1 MKKII
6 AAFDGL
12 KFSESTMQYA
22 ILLAKYHNAHL
33 VGIFLEDITY
43 HSYKIYDLLTN
54 EGVSL
59 KRLKELE
66 EADRQKRKKAV
77 EEFEKTCS
85 NAKINFSV
93 HHDSKIALQ
102 ELLHESIFADLLV
115 IDSHETLTHYEEEV
129 PSRFIRNLLHEVH
142 CPVILVPK
150 KFKPID
156 KLVLMYDGTPVSMQ
170 AIKSFAYLF
179 PDMKG
184 VETKVLTVK
193 SSYDD
198 NHLPDNKL
206 MKEWVKR
213 HFTKNSYTVFKG
225 YTENEITTFA
235 KTETP
240 NLLFVTGAYR
250 RGTISMW
257 LKRSLADFIMK
268 EIKSPVFIAHS

>member
-1 MKKII
+1 
-6 AAFDGL
+6 
-12 KFSESTMQYA
+12 MQYA

-43 HSYKIYDLLTN
+43 HSYKIYDLVTT
-54 EGVSL
+54 EGVSVKKL
-59 KRLKELE
+59 KTFE

-77 EEFEKTCS
+77 EVFEKTCS

-156 KLVLMYDGTPVSMQ
+156 KLVLLYDGTPVSMQ

-184 VETKVLTVK
+184 VETQVLTVK

-198 NHLPDNKL
+198 SHLPDNKL

-213 HFTKNSYTVFKG
+213 HFTKNSYTVLKG
-225 YTENEITTFA
+225 YTENEITTFTKA
-235 KTETP
+235 ATP

-257 LKRSLADFIMK
+257 LKRSLADFVMQ